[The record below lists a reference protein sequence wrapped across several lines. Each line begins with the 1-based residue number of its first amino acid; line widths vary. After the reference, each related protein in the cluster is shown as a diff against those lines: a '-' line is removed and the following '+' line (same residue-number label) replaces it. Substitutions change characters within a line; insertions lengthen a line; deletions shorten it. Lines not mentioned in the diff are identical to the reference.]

1 MIIRIMALIVFLAP
15 LLQQD
20 CLAEYSNPSTGDD
33 TNVAYWLDL
42 GGLYA
47 AYGNFSAAVKAYKKA
62 LDLDPDDSAA
72 YFDLSLT
79 LCEMGQYE
87 DSLES
92 IKQAIIRDPQ
102 NGHYYYGQAWIL
114 VKAGKV
120 SEAQAIF
127 HHAADL
133 NDPDAIE
140 YLISQK

>member
-1 MIIRIMALIVFLAP
+1 MMIIRIMALIVFLAP

-72 YFDLSLT
+72 YFDLSLA
-79 LCEMGQYE
+79 LCEILLWPG
-87 DSLES
+87 LE
-92 IKQAIIRDPQ
+92 I
-102 NGHYYYGQAWIL
+102 
-114 VKAGKV
+114 GKGRQ
-120 SEAQAIF
+120 SF
-127 HHAADL
+127 RGTS
-133 NDPDAIE
+133 N
-140 YLISQK
+140 ISSCGRFK